1 MTTKKSRSDRSA
13 AVPAADVEASRPGG
27 AGTMPARR
35 PARCRRYILIASLLL
50 TTIAMATKK
59 PAPPPTEVEITAEP
73 HHQLI
78 FHNEYVRVYDVV
90 VTPKDATLLHNHR
103 HDYLYVLL
111 GAAEIS
117 NEVEG
122 KAAVK
127 ATVTDGEVKFVE
139 GGFAHVVRN
148 VGETPFHNIT
158 VELLQDEK
166 TRNVPASKWNAENAI
181 RVQGG
186 VEDVLFV
193 KDGVRVARVQLET
206 AGFEHR
212 HHHAGPHL
220 VIALTDMTLRSE
232 APDKSAANIELKA
245 GQVRWIEG
253 NITHSVTNV
262 GSQPVKLVSLEF

>member
-1 MTTKKSRSDRSA
+1 MRF
-13 AVPAADVEASRPGG
+13 
-27 AGTMPARR
+27 
-35 PARCRRYILIASLLL
+35 CYILIASLLV

-90 VTPKDATLLHNHR
+90 VTPKDATLPHNHR
-103 HDYLYVLL
+103 HDYVYVVM

-117 NEVEG
+117 NEVKG
-122 KAAVK
+122 KDPVK
-127 ATVTDGEVKFVE
+127 TALADGDVKFVE
-139 GGFAHVVRN
+139 GGFTHVVRN
-148 VGETPFHNIT
+148 VGATPFHNIT

-166 TRNVPASKWNAENAI
+166 TRNEPASKWNAENAI
-181 RVQGG
+181 RVLGG
-186 VEDVLFV
+186 AEDVLFV

-220 VIALTDMTLRSE
+220 GDCADRSDSALRDSGQERHQSRAKSRADALDRRQCHPYGDQCGQPAGEAAVAGVLGYQSSVIRRWLTAR
-232 APDKSAANIELKA
+232 K
-245 GQVRWIEG
+245 Q
-253 NITHSVTNV
+253 
-262 GSQPVKLVSLEF
+262 